1 MGKFPV
7 QFSNF
12 RTRVTIIL
20 VLSFIFVSGLSNL
33 LIHEFAIRSQFNQL
47 REKLMVIAQT
57 AALMVDADL
66 LLEVPLNREGV
77 NAAQYKVIAGKLKK
91 IKEVNPPIKF
101 IYTMTKTTEA
111 GIWQFIVDPEPIIKA
126 KRSWPTSYPGDK
138 YDASRFPEMLK
149 GFSGPSADKKL
160 MLDEWGVTLSG
171 YAPISDKNGKSV
183 AILGVDIAA
192 EDVYNTRK
200 EMHRRGIFVLTIGIF
215 TSIVL
220 GLLISRRITDPI
232 KKLVEGTR
240 RIAAEDL
247 QHRVEIKG
255 NDEIK
260 ELADSFNS
268 MAMSLSESRMK
279 LHDYFYRVAQ
289 SLVRILEA
297 KDIYTQGHSERV
309 SEYAEKIA
317 LKMQL
322 PAQKVELLKR
332 VAQLHDIGKLVIYE
346 GILNK
351 QDKLTEEEW
360 KVIREHP
367 VTGEEILKPLLL
379 DEEMLVMVRSHH
391 ERYDGRGY
399 PDKIS
404 GGNISIF
411 AQIIS
416 VADAYD
422 AMTSAR
428 AYRPALSKEGAIGEL
443 KNNCGTQF
451 NPQVVEAFLSV
462 LQEEGPSPQA

>member
-1 MGKFPV
+1 MRKFSI
-7 QFSNF
+7 QFSSF

-20 VLSFIFVSGLSNL
+20 VLSFIFVSALSNL
-33 LIHEFAIRSQFNQL
+33 LIHEFAIRSQFSQL
-47 REKLMVIAQT
+47 RDKLMVIAQT

-66 LLEVPLNREGV
+66 VLEVPLNREGV
-77 NAAQYKVIAGKLKK
+77 NSAQYQAIAEKLNK
-91 IKEVNPPIKF
+91 IKAVNPPIKS
-101 IYTMTKTTEA
+101 IYTMTKTGRE
-111 GIWQFIVDPEPIIKA
+111 GIWQFIVDPEPIIKG
-126 KRSWPTSYPGDK
+126 KRSSPTSYPGDK

-149 GFSGPSADKKL
+149 GFFGPSADKKL
-160 MLDEWGVTLSG
+160 MRDEWGITLSG
-171 YAPISDKNGKSV
+171 YAPVFDKNGKAV

-200 EMHRRGIFVLTIGIF
+200 EMHRRGIFVLAAGIF
-215 TSIVL
+215 VSLAL

-260 ELADSFNS
+260 ELADSLNS
-268 MAMSLSESRMK
+268 MAASLFESKMK
-279 LHDYFYRVAQ
+279 LHDYFYRVVQ
-289 SLVRILEA
+289 SLIRILEA

-317 LKMQL
+317 LKMRL
-322 PAQKVELLKR
+322 PAQKVELLKK
-332 VAQLHDIGKLVIYE
+332 VAQLHDIGKLVIDE

-351 QDKLTEEEW
+351 QDKLTGEEW
-360 KVIREHP
+360 KIIRGHP
-367 VTGEEILKPLLL
+367 VTGEEILKPLFL
-379 DEEMLVMVRSHH
+379 DEEMLAVVRSHH
-391 ERYDGRGY
+391 ERYDGEGY

-404 GGNISIF
+404 GTNISVF

-428 AYRPALSKEGAIGEL
+428 AYRPALSQKEAAGEL

-451 NPQVVEAFLSV
+451 NPQVVETFLNV
-462 LQEEGPSPQA
+462 LEEEIS

>member
-1 MGKFPV
+1 MGRFRI

-12 RTRVTIIL
+12 RTRVTVIL

-66 LLEVPLNREGV
+66 LLEVPLNREGA
-77 NAAQYKVIAGKLKK
+77 NTPQYKVIAERLKK
-91 IKEVNPPIKF
+91 IKEVNPPIKS
-101 IYTMTKTTEA
+101 IYTMAKTGQE
-111 GIWQFIVDPEPIIKA
+111 GIWQFIVDPEPVIIKA
-126 KRSWPTSYPGDK
+126 RKPSPTSYPGDK

-149 GFSGPSADKKL
+149 GFAGPSADKKL

-171 YAPISDKNGKSV
+171 YAPILDKNGKAV

-200 EMHRRGIFVLTIGIF
+200 EMHRRGTFVLAIGIF
-215 TSIVL
+215 ASIAL
-220 GLLISRRITDPI
+220 GLLISRRITHPI
-232 KKLVEGTR
+232 RKLVEGTR

-268 MAMSLSESRMK
+268 MAMSLFESKMK
-279 LHDYFYRVAQ
+279 LHDYFYRVVQ

-309 SEYAEKIA
+309 SEYAGKIA
-317 LKMQL
+317 LKMQF
-322 PAQKVELLKR
+322 PTEKVDLLKK

-360 KVIREHP
+360 KIIRGHP

-379 DEEMLVMVRSHH
+379 DEEMLAVVRSHH

-399 PDKIS
+399 PDEIT

-428 AYRPALSKEGAIGEL
+428 AYRPALSKEEAVREL

-451 NPQVVEAFLSV
+451 NPQVVEAFLSI
-462 LQEEGPSPQA
+462 LEEEGR

>member
-1 MGKFPV
+1 MM
-7 QFSNF
+7 
-12 RTRVTIIL
+12 IL
-20 VLSFIFVSGLSNL
+20 VLSFIFVCGLSSL
-33 LIHEFAIRSQFNQL
+33 LIHEFAIKSEFNQL

-57 AALMVDADL
+57 AALMVEADL
-66 LLEVPLNREGV
+66 LLEVPLNREGA
-77 NAAQYKVIAGKLKK
+77 NAAQYKVIAAKLSK
-91 IKEVNPPIKF
+91 IKEVNPPIKS
-101 IYTMTKTTEA
+101 IYTMAKTGQE

-126 KRSWPTSYPGDK
+126 KRPSPTSYPGDK

-160 MLDEWGVTLSG
+160 MRDEWGITLSG
-171 YAPISDKNGKSV
+171 YAPVFDKNGKAV

-200 EMHRRGIFVLTIGIF
+200 EMHRRGVFVLAIGIF
-215 TSIVL
+215 ASLAL

-260 ELADSFNS
+260 ELADSFNN
-268 MAMSLSESRMK
+268 MALTLFESKMK
-279 LHDYFYRVAQ
+279 LHDYFYRVVQ
-289 SLVRILEA
+289 SLIRILEA
-297 KDIYTQGHSERV
+297 KDIYTRGHSERV

-317 LKMQL
+317 LKMRL
-322 PAQKVELLKR
+322 PAQKVELLKK
-332 VAQLHDIGKLVIYE
+332 VAQLHDIGKLVIDA

-351 QDKLTEEEW
+351 QDKLTGEEW
-360 KVIREHP
+360 KIIRGHP
-367 VTGEEILKPLLL
+367 VTGEEILKPLFL
-379 DEEMLVMVRSHH
+379 DEEMLAVVRSHH
-391 ERYDGRGY
+391 ERYDGGGY

-404 GGNISIF
+404 GGNISFF

-422 AMTSAR
+422 AMTSER
-428 AYRPALSKEGAIGEL
+428 AYRPALSQEKAAREL

-451 NPQVVEAFLSV
+451 NPQVVEAFLNV
-462 LQEEGPSPQA
+462 LQEEVPSFNFSDKEHKK

>member
-1 MGKFPV
+1 M
-7 QFSNF
+7 
-12 RTRVTIIL
+12 

-47 REKLMVIAQT
+47 RDKLMVIAQT

-66 LLEVPLNREGV
+66 LLEVPLNREGA
-77 NAAQYKVIAGKLKK
+77 NTAQYKAIAEKLKK
-91 IKEVNPPIKF
+91 IKEVNPPIES
-101 IYTMTKTTEA
+101 IYTMTKTGRES
-111 GIWQFIVDPEPIIKA
+111 IWQFIVDPEPIIKR
-126 KRSWPTSYPGDK
+126 KRLSPTSYPGDK

-171 YAPISDKNGKSV
+171 YAPVSDKNGKVV
-183 AILGVDIAA
+183 AILGVDITA

-200 EMHRRGIFVLTIGIF
+200 EMHRRGIFVLAIGIF
-215 TSIVL
+215 ASLAL
-220 GLLISRRITDPI
+220 GLLISRRITNPI

-268 MAMSLSESRMK
+268 MAASLSESKIK
-279 LHDYFYRVAQ
+279 LRDYFYRVVQ
-289 SLVRILEA
+289 SLIRMLEA

-309 SEYAEKIA
+309 SGYAEKIA
-317 LKMQL
+317 LKMRL
-322 PAQKVELLKR
+322 PAQKVELLKK
-332 VAQLHDIGKLVIYE
+332 VAQLHDIGKLVIDE

-360 KVIREHP
+360 KIVRGHP
-367 VTGEEILKPLLL
+367 VTGEEILKPLFL
-379 DEEMLVMVRSHH
+379 DEEMLAVVRSHH
-391 ERYDGRGY
+391 ERYDGSGY

-404 GGNISIF
+404 GGEISVL

-428 AYRPALSKEGAIGEL
+428 AYRPALSREKAIREL
-443 KNNCGTQF
+443 KNNCSTQF
-451 NPQVVEAFLSV
+451 NPQVVEVFLNV
-462 LQEEGPSPQA
+462 LQEEVPPPDFPDKEHKR

>member
-1 MGKFPV
+1 M
-7 QFSNF
+7 
-12 RTRVTIIL
+12 IIL

-47 REKLMVIAQT
+47 RDKLMVIAQT

-66 LLEVPLNREGV
+66 VLQVPLNREGV
-77 NAAQYKVIAGKLKK
+77 NSAQYKSIAEKLNK
-91 IKEVNPPIKF
+91 IKAVNPPIKS
-101 IYTMTKTTEA
+101 IYTMTKTGRE
-111 GIWQFIVDPEPIIKA
+111 GIWQFIVDPEPVSKGKSA
-126 KRSWPTSYPGDK
+126 SPTSYPGDK

-160 MLDEWGVTLSG
+160 MQDEWGITLSG
-171 YAPISDKNGKSV
+171 YAPVSDKNGKVV

-200 EMHRRGIFVLTIGIF
+200 AMHHRGMIVLALGIF
-215 TSIVL
+215 TSIAL

-247 QHRVEIKG
+247 QHRVKIKG

-260 ELADSFNS
+260 ELADSFNR
-268 MAMSLSESRMK
+268 MAASLFESKIK
-279 LHDYFYRVAQ
+279 LHDYFYRVVQ
-289 SLVRILEA
+289 SLIRILEA

-317 LKMQL
+317 LKMRL
-322 PAQKVELLKR
+322 PAQKVELLKK
-332 VAQLHDIGKLVIYE
+332 VAQLHDIGKLVIDE

-351 QDKLTEEEW
+351 QDKLTGEEW
-360 KVIREHP
+360 KIIKGHP
-367 VTGEEILKPLLL
+367 VTGEEILKPLFL
-379 DEEMLVMVRSHH
+379 DEEMMAVVRSHH
-391 ERYDGRGY
+391 ERYDGKGY

-404 GGNISIF
+404 GTNISVF

-428 AYRPALSKEGAIGEL
+428 AYRLALSQEKAIGEL
-443 KNNCGTQF
+443 KNNCSTQF
-451 NPQVVEAFLSV
+451 NPQVVEAFLNV
-462 LQEEGPSPQA
+462 LQEEAS

>member
-1 MGKFPV
+1 MRKFPI
-7 QFSNF
+7 QFSSF

-33 LIHEFAIRSQFNQL
+33 LIHEFAISSQFNQL

-77 NAAQYKVIAGKLKK
+77 NAAQYKVIAEKLKR
-91 IKEVNPPIKF
+91 IKEVNPLIKS
-101 IYTMTKTTEA
+101 IYTMTKTGRE
-111 GIWQFIVDPEPIIKA
+111 GIWQFMVDPEPIIKA
-126 KRSWPTSYPGDK
+126 KRSSPTSYPGDK

-149 GFSGPSADKKL
+149 GFFGSSADKKL

-171 YAPISDKNGKSV
+171 YAPILDKNGKAV

-200 EMHRRGIFVLTIGIF
+200 EINRRGILVLAIGIF
-215 TSIVL
+215 TSIAL

-268 MAMSLSESRMK
+268 MAMSLFESKIK
-279 LHDYFYRVAQ
+279 LHDYFYRVVQ
-289 SLVRILEA
+289 SLIRILEA
-297 KDIYTQGHSERV
+297 KDVYTRGHSERV
-309 SEYAEKIA
+309 SEYAEKTA

-322 PAQKVELLKR
+322 PAQKVELLKK

-360 KVIREHP
+360 KIIRGHP
-367 VTGEEILKPLLL
+367 VTGEEILKPLFL
-379 DEEMLVMVRSHH
+379 DDEMLAAVRSHH

-404 GGNISIF
+404 GENISVF
-411 AQIIS
+411 TQIIS
-416 VADAYD
+416 VADTYD

-428 AYRPALSKEGAIGEL
+428 AYRPALSKEEATREL

-451 NPQVVEAFLSV
+451 NPQVVEAFLNV
-462 LQEEGPSPQA
+462 LQEEAPSP